1 MKKIIGKIKEGIE
14 WLVFAQW
21 YKGGDMGDGI
31 LVSMISGVIFIYGG
45 IVLVIYWAYTLLAS
59 LF

>member
-1 MKKIIGKIKEGIE
+1 MKKIIGKIKEAIE